1 MKIFAALMVGLLA
14 GAATA
19 AHAQT
24 AATSPAQAASSGS
37 GQAFPNRPVRVIIAF
52 PAGSATDIIGRV
64 ITQKVSEHWGQT
76 VVTDNRG
83 GAGGSIAAAIAAK
96 APADGYTLIINSSA
110 HAVNPSM
117 YAKLPY
123 DTQKDFIDIMP
134 LVGQPNVLLVSPS
147 ARFKTFGAFLSE
159 AKSNPGKITFAFAG
173 LGSGTHLNAEK
184 FKLAAGVEFN
194 LIPYKG
200 SAEAINDVIGG
211 RVDCYFSPISAGISF
226 VQSGKLRA
234 LATTA
239 AKRSGMLADVPT
251 VAESGVPGFEFIL
264 WFGLW
269 APAGTPPAIVNK
281 IHQDFSRALADP
293 GVSSKLGALGNDVM
307 KMSSAEFRKF
317 VRGQIDETARLF
329 KAAGIKPQ

>member
-1 MKIFAALMVGLLA
+1 MKIFVALMAGLLA
-14 GAATA
+14 AAA
-19 AHAQT
+19 MPAHAQN
-24 AATSPAQAASSGS
+24 
-37 GQAFPNRPVRVIIAF
+37 FPTRPVRVIIAF

-64 ITQKVSEHWGQT
+64 ITAKVSEYWGQT

-83 GAGGSIAAAIAAK
+83 GAGGSIASAIAAK

-117 YAKLPY
+117 YARLPY

-147 ARFKTFGAFLSE
+147 ARWKNFGGFLSE
-159 AKSNPGKITFAFAG
+159 AKANPGKITFAFAG

-184 FKLAAGVEFN
+184 FKLAAGVDFN
-194 LIPYKG
+194 LISYKG

-211 RVDCYFSPISAGISF
+211 RVDCYFSPVSAGIGF
-226 VQSGKLRA
+226 VQGGRLRA

-239 AKRSGMLADVPT
+239 AKRSAMLPDVPT

-281 IHQDFSRALADP
+281 IHQDFGRALADP
-293 GVSSKLGALGNDVM
+293 AVSNKLAALGNEVI
-307 KMSSAEFRKF
+307 KMSPAEFRKF

>member
-1 MKIFAALMVGLLA
+1 MKIFAALMAGLLA
-14 GAATA
+14 AAA
-19 AHAQT
+19 MPAHAQN
-24 AATSPAQAASSGS
+24 
-37 GQAFPNRPVRVIIAF
+37 FPTRPVRVIIAF

-64 ITQKVSEHWGQT
+64 ITAKVSEHWGQT

-83 GAGGSIAAAIAAK
+83 GAGGSIASAIAAK

-117 YAKLPY
+117 YARLPY

-134 LVGQPNVLLVSPS
+134 LVGQPNVLLVNPS
-147 ARFKTFGAFLSE
+147 ARWKNFGAFLSE
-159 AKSNPGKITFAFAG
+159 AKANPGKITFAFAG

-184 FKLAAGVEFN
+184 FKLAAGVDFN
-194 LIPYKG
+194 LISYKG

-211 RVDCYFSPISAGISF
+211 RVDCYFSPISAGIGF
-226 VQSGKLRA
+226 VQGGKLRA

-239 AKRSGMLADVPT
+239 AKRSAMLPDVPT

-293 GVSSKLGALGNDVM
+293 AVSNKLAALGNEVM
-307 KMSSAEFRKF
+307 KMSPAEFRKF